1 MANGITVLIS
11 SWPAHNAWY
20 SVPAQDVNYNGVQVI
35 PSMVP
40 QQPTII
46 QQLPFSPSLSQPIRP
61 GRAKEDLVE
70 LMMIQNAQMHQVI
83 MNNMTMSVLSNFGY
97 GLPEKPPKSN
107 VVPVQMEEDQPVV
120 YHHYEPYPSMYP
132 YYPTYPAWQEQ
143 RPLPHREPTVRHI
156 DIQPHTPTH
165 VGDQRAVPPPPP
177 LSATGTVGADVPPAS
192 EYYDLAEGRL

>member
-1 MANGITVLIS
+1 MSQG
-11 SWPAHNAWY
+11 WPAHNAWY
-20 SVPAQDVNYNGVQVI
+20 SLPTQDFNYSGGHVI

-46 QQLPFSPSLSQPIRP
+46 QQLPFSPPLSHPIRQ
-61 GRAKEDLVE
+61 GRAKEDLIE

-83 MNNMTMSVLSNFGY
+83 MSNMTMSALSSFGY
-97 GLPEKPPKSN
+97 GQAEKPPTPS
-107 VVPVQMEEDQPVV
+107 VIPVQMEEEEEEPVV
-120 YHHYEPYPSMYP
+120 YHHYEPYPPVYP
-132 YYPTYPAWQEQ
+132 YYPAYPAWQEQ
-143 RPLPHREPTVRHI
+143 RPPPHREPTVRHI

-165 VGDQRAVPPPPP
+165 AGDQRAVPPPPP